1 MEGRILVNYQS
12 REQIMNVLQQSF
24 QPYLNKYGIEDIGIF
39 EEEGPDDRYY
49 LGYTTRKDGKTHHI
63 HLPFQKNSDGGL
75 AAIDRKWTVE
85 SDNPQEK
92 DLKDFEDLDH
102 VFREIY

>member
-1 MEGRILVNYQS
+1 MLVDYLS
-12 REQIMNVLQQSF
+12 REQIMNELQESF
-24 QPYLNKYGIEDIGIF
+24 QPYLNKYGIEAIGLF
-39 EEEGPDDRYY
+39 EEEGQDDRYY
-49 LGYTTRKDGKTHHI
+49 LGYTTRKDGKIHHI
-63 HLPFQKNSDGGL
+63 HLPFQKNGDGGL

>member
-1 MEGRILVNYQS
+1 MDYRS
-12 REQIMNVLQQSF
+12 REQIINELQQSF
-24 QPYLNKYGIEDIGIF
+24 QSYLNKYEIETIGIF
-39 EEEGPDDRYY
+39 EEEGQDDRYY

-63 HLPFQKNSDGGL
+63 HMPFQKGNDGGL
-75 AAIDRKWTVE
+75 ALLDRKWTVE

-92 DLKDFEDLDH
+92 DLKNFEDLDH

>member
-1 MEGRILVNYQS
+1 MEGRILVDYLS
-12 REQIMNVLQQSF
+12 REQIMNELQQSF

-39 EEEGPDDRYY
+39 EEEGQGDRYY
-49 LGYTTRKDGKTHHI
+49 IGYTTQKDGKTHHI
-63 HLPFQKNSDGGL
+63 HLPFQKNNDGEL
-75 AAIDRKWTVE
+75 APIDNKWTVE

-92 DLKDFEDLDH
+92 DLKEFEDLDH